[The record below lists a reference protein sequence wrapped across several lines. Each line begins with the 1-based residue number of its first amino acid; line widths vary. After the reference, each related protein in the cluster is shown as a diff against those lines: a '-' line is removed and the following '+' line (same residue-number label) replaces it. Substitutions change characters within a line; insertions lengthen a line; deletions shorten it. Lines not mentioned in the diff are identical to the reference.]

1 MQDQAPTTTPDLTS
15 LNSQDWSRISVNP
28 NLTRDIMTKFTR
40 KQSEAIKRLY
50 DRSQDGAAS
59 YLSFRRRFQVCF
71 GDYVGTKW
79 CGMFIG
85 IETDGYTH
93 S

>member
-1 MQDQAPTTTPDLTS
+1 MRTTRL
-15 LNSQDWSRISVNP
+15 QR
-28 NLTRDIMTKFTR
+28 
-40 KQSEAIKRLY
+40 EAIKRLY
-50 DRSQDGAAS
+50 DRSADGAGS
-59 YLSFRRRFQVCF
+59 YLAFRRRFV
-71 GDYVGTKW
+71 DYSIGPMNMNNYIGAEW

>member
-1 MQDQAPTTTPDLTS
+1 
-15 LNSQDWSRISVNP
+15 
-28 NLTRDIMTKFTR
+28 MTKITR

-50 DRSQDGAAS
+50 DRSHKVSES
-59 YLSFRRRFQVCF
+59 YLTFRRGFHQYF
-71 GDYVGTKW
+71 GGYIGAQW